1 MAAPRLMSA
10 PLSAPMMTA
19 FLRPLSLILPPCL
32 LCRCRKEAEPSAA
45 YSLSGRNN
53 SSGFPQHIVYR
64 PEEAHTAHDSL
75 ICAPPGPGKLCVR
88 EPGKKREAHSPSV
101 ADGIRELHAFG
112 IRYGVVLHPVD
123 DDEISL
129 DLLERPYGG
138 KLDHIYAK

>member
-19 FLRPLSLILPPCL
+19 FLRPLSLIRPPCL

-45 YSLSGRNN
+45 CTLSGRNN
-53 SSGFPQHIVYR
+53 SSGFPQHIVYS
-64 PEEAHTAHDSL
+64 PEQARTAHESP
-75 ICAPPGPGKLCVR
+75 ISAPPGPGKLSVR

-112 IRYGVVLHPVD
+112 IRYGVVLHAVD
-123 DDEISL
+123 NDEIRF
-129 DLLERPYGG
+129 DLLERPYG
-138 KLDHIYAK
+138 